1 MGSCHQFVQDG
12 ACPTR
17 LGTEMRRLPVRGSC
31 RDLWAFL
38 ESLHHF
44 SQSSWK
50 AQSIWSCCS
59 GPTWGLPGILA
70 GWPRWRL
77 CFWERGAQGEA
88 GPSLPPA
95 RLPRAEQGPPEA
107 LPGRDGEPHPCGG
120 QTRGYRRGCINCW
133 GSDGPKDMSYNTEE
147 GQYFVITVNGKQP
160 FKIV

>member
-50 AQSIWSCCS
+50 EQSIWSCCS

-77 CFWERGAQGEA
+77 CFWERGAQEEA
-88 GPSLPPA
+88 GPSLTPA
-95 RLPRAEQGPPEA
+95 QLPPEA
-107 LPGRDGEPHPCGG
+107 LPGQDGASPMWRTDPWLPERGV
-120 QTRGYRRGCINCW
+120 QTAGCQT
-133 GSDGPKDMSYNTEE
+133 GPRTCPTTRKRAS
-147 GQYFVITVNGKQP
+147 IL
-160 FKIV
+160 